1 MGSCFTLNSCG
12 YIVSKNFIISGS
24 SLPAKQATK
33 ASSSTRKGEEEEA
46 EPVGVITLAVP
57 TATKASSS
65 TREGEEEEEA
75 EPVGVITLAVP
86 TLTPGPTATTG
97 TSSSADS
104 EASDYLVTTY
114 NSVTGYETS
123 V

>member
-12 YIVSKNFIISGS
+12 YIVSKKFIISGS

-46 EPVGVITLAVP
+46 EPIGVITLAVP

-86 TLTPGPTATTG
+86 TITPTATTG

>member
-1 MGSCFTLNSCG
+1 MTTRGLMFHIEFLWL
-12 YIVSKNFIISGS
+12 VSKKFIISGS

-33 ASSSTRKGEEEEA
+33 ASSSTKKG
-46 EPVGVITLAVP
+46 
-57 TATKASSS
+57 
-65 TREGEEEEEA
+65 EEEEA

-97 TSSSADS
+97 NSSSADS

>member
-65 TREGEEEEEA
+65 TREGEEEEEEA

-86 TLTPGPTATTG
+86 TMTPTATTG

>member
-1 MGSCFTLNSCG
+1 MFHIESLRL
-12 YIVSKNFIISGS
+12 VSKNFIISGS

-86 TLTPGPTATTG
+86 TITPTATTG